1 MSSCHYMGKDLKKC
15 HHVKWSNEN
24 GFKFSTAKTVCI
36 HFCNKRR
43 PHPDPVLI
51 LNKQPIPIVAESKF
65 LGIIFDKKLSFIP
78 HLQNLRTK
86 CAKSLN
92 LLKVVSHRDWGGD
105 SQTLLKLY
113 RTLVRSKLDYGSI
126 VYGSARKSYLQMLDP
141 IQNLSLRLCLGAFRT
156 SPIESLQVEANEP
169 PLSIRRNRL
178 ALQYAI
184 KVKSNST
191 NPTHQSIFDPRY
203 STLFE
208 NRPKTI
214 PPFSLRVQNLFSNI
228 NLDLAVVSP
237 DQLPTIDPW
246 TLKLPAVH
254 FTLHTENKS
263 LVPPDLL
270 KAKFYTYLSN
280 LPDSFHIYTDGS
292 KDINGVA
299 AAAVSTTTQLVCRLP
314 SEASIYSAETHAL
327 ALALDIVESSNHTAY
342 YIFSDSMSCL
352 QALYLHKLERADLL
366 QILEK
371 CHALQVQGKL
381 LNFAGYQATL
391 E

>member
-1 MSSCHYMGKDLKKC
+1 M
-15 HHVKWSNEN
+15 
-24 GFKFSTAKTVCI
+24 
-36 HFCNKRR
+36 
-43 PHPDPVLI
+43 
-51 LNKQPIPIVAESKF
+51 
-65 LGIIFDKKLSFIP
+65 
-78 HLQNLRTK
+78 
-86 CAKSLN
+86 
-92 LLKVVSHRDWGGD
+92 SHRDWGGD

-169 PLSIRRNRL
+169 PLGIRRNRL

-214 PPFSLRVQNLFSNI
+214 PPFSLRVQNIFSNI

-237 DQLPTIDPW
+237 YQLPTIDPW

-342 YIFSDSMSCL
+342 IYFLIPCPVYRLFIIINWKELICFRSWRNVMPF
-352 QALYLHKLERADLL
+352 KW
-366 QILEK
+366 K
-371 CHALQVQGKL
+371 GKL
-381 LNFAGYQATL
+381 SNFAGYLAML